1 MSHIP
6 AYKEVYSKLKEE
18 LKEGIYPAGS
28 LLPTESELEKIFH
41 VSRTTI
47 RKAISILSLEGYVKT
62 KQGYG
67 TEVLNIFTVQKLNQI
82 TSITETLR
90 QKGYT
95 VKTKSMYIE
104 KITAPE
110 SIMSIMEMHTPAPV
124 YKVQRV
130 QTADGVPIALMTNY
144 VKCSYTPGLE
154 KYIDGFTSFYS
165 FLEKKYKIIFSNAV
179 QYLSAVSANF
189 TESQIL
195 EKPVGSPLLCSRRI
209 CYSGQDPFLYG
220 ITKLASDKYEYCV
233 SLQNRP

>member
-1 MSHIP
+1 
-6 AYKEVYSKLKEE
+6 
-18 LKEGIYPAGS
+18 
-28 LLPTESELEKIFH
+28 
-41 VSRTTI
+41 
-47 RKAISILSLEGYVKT
+47 
-62 KQGYG
+62 
-67 TEVLNIFTVQKLNQI
+67 
-82 TSITETLR
+82 
-90 QKGYT
+90 
-95 VKTKSMYIE
+95 
-104 KITAPE
+104 
-110 SIMSIMEMHTPAPV
+110 
-124 YKVQRV
+124 
-130 QTADGVPIALMTNY
+130 MTNY

-154 KYIDGFTSFYS
+154 HYIDGFTSFYS

>member
-1 MSHIP
+1 MD
-6 AYKEVYSKLKEE
+6 
-18 LKEGIYPAGS
+18 
-28 LLPTESELEKIFH
+28 
-41 VSRTTI
+41 SRQK
-47 RKAISILSLEGYVKT
+47 RVVKT

-154 KYIDGFTSFYS
+154 HYIDGFTSFYS

>member
-110 SIMSIMEMHTPAPV
+110 SIMSIMEMHTP
-124 YKVQRV
+124 
-130 QTADGVPIALMTNY
+130 
-144 VKCSYTPGLE
+144 GLE
-154 KYIDGFTSFYS
+154 HYIDGFTSFYS

>member
-110 SIMSIMEMHTPAPV
+110 SIMSIMEMHTPYALI
-124 YKVQRV
+124 YFLTTSHTAYSRV
-130 QTADGVPIALMTNY
+130 RTLSHLLKY
-144 VKCSYTPGLE
+144 VNE
-154 KYIDGFTSFYS
+154 
-165 FLEKKYKIIFSNAV
+165 
-179 QYLSAVSANF
+179 
-189 TESQIL
+189 
-195 EKPVGSPLLCSRRI
+195 RRI
-209 CYSGQDPFLYG
+209 FRSMSGG
-220 ITKLASDKYEYCV
+220 
-233 SLQNRP
+233 

>member
-110 SIMSIMEMHTPAPV
+110 SIMSIMEMHTP
-124 YKVQRV
+124 
-130 QTADGVPIALMTNY
+130 
-144 VKCSYTPGLE
+144 GLE
-154 KYIDGFTSFYS
+154 HYIDGFTSFYS

-179 QYLSAVSANF
+179 
-189 TESQIL
+189 
-195 EKPVGSPLLCSRRI
+195 
-209 CYSGQDPFLYG
+209 
-220 ITKLASDKYEYCV
+220 
-233 SLQNRP
+233 